1 MSVEESINLL
11 KYGLT
16 FCEITK
22 TELVHITQDEA
33 REMLDVLEKQE
44 RIIAQYKKA
53 DAFLAAHG
61 WKWENI
67 DG

>member
-22 TELVHITQDEA
+22 TKLVYITQDEA

-44 RIIAQYKKA
+44 RIIEQYKKA
-53 DAFLAAHG
+53 DTFLAVHG
-61 WKWENI
+61 WKWEEA

>member
-1 MSVEESINLL
+1 MTQEDAVNLL

-16 FCEITK
+16 FCKITK

-33 REMLDVLEKQE
+33 KEMLGVLEKQE

-53 DAFLAAHG
+53 DSFLAAHG
-61 WKWENI
+61 WKWENT